1 MKIKNL
7 ILLIPFFLM
16 GCQVEKSRSV
26 KVDLPVIDISKQ
38 YPKEEICLQDIA
50 ESEYIPL
57 ETTDDILFSGMA
69 TLSAV
74 TDKYILIH
82 EPRRGDIF
90 VFDRTGKL
98 YSHFNHLGQSGQEYS
113 WIKTGT
119 ILDENK
125 EEIYVCSQSVQV
137 YSLKGEY
144 RRTLKINTFEY
155 NMKIF
160 NFNDESL
167 LIYEDVIID
176 SGRENET
183 KKDPYRLVSKKD
195 GSLISVLNI
204 HLPKRYSTRMLK
216 KVDNLEQEIY
226 IYYTE
231 NMRYG
236 QDYMIADISSDTLY
250 HLSPDKGLTPLLT
263 RTPSIHASEPRTIW
277 FTELTTD
284 KFVII
289 GSFPISFSRG
299 GKIPFLKY
307 EFETGKI
314 SRVSFLDAEYGMDI
328 WEYGSSSA
336 IAKNMTANLIQATS
350 ILKAYEKKQLKGNA
364 EEFIGTLNEN
374 DNPVVRVVIFKEEKE
389 CGNVPI

>member
-183 KKDPYRLVSKKD
+183 KKDPYRLVSK
-195 GSLISVLNI
+195 SV
-204 HLPKRYSTRMLK
+204 Y
-216 KVDNLEQEIY
+216 
-226 IYYTE
+226 
-231 NMRYG
+231 
-236 QDYMIADISSDTLY
+236 
-250 HLSPDKGLTPLLT
+250 
-263 RTPSIHASEPRTIW
+263 ASEPRTIW

-289 GSFPISFSRG
+289 GSFPISFSGG

-364 EEFIGTLNEN
+364 EEFIGTLKEN